1 MTSGYQ
7 PNHLKSTTAKI
18 SKKHYLVYKIRVLN
32 PSTPHIA
39 IQKQPFTGLLLYCY
53 NKDMKNTLQKGS
65 IRYIV
70 FKEKDTW
77 YAVALEFNIVESG
90 DDPREVLMLL
100 FEAVE
105 GYVRS
110 ARKYK
115 ARPAILNQKAD
126 EEYEKLWKILQTQK
140 EGVKSKQRI
149 PMVATFGRQSLATA

>member
-1 MTSGYQ
+1 
-7 PNHLKSTTAKI
+7 
-18 SKKHYLVYKIRVLN
+18 
-32 PSTPHIA
+32 
-39 IQKQPFTGLLLYCY
+39 
-53 NKDMKNTLQKGS
+53 MKNTLQKGS

-70 FKEKDTW
+70 FKEADTW

-115 ARPAILNQKAD
+115 ARPAILNQKED
-126 EEYEKLWKILQTQK
+126 KEYEQLWQALQKQK
-140 EGVKSKQRI
+140 EGVKTKRRM
-149 PMVATFGRQSLATA
+149 PLVATFGTQSLAIA

>member
-1 MTSGYQ
+1 MRLLANRSGFEQRSLREPVGESASWCLDLLDAAAY
-7 PNHLKSTTAKI
+7 N
-18 SKKHYLVYKIRVLN
+18 RVEGGSLPLRIN
-32 PSTPHIA
+32 
-39 IQKQPFTGLLLYCY
+39 FCY

-65 IRYIV
+65 VRYIV
-70 FKEKDTW
+70 FKEEDTW

-115 ARPAILNQKAD
+115 ARPAVLNQKTD
-126 EEYEKLWKILQTQK
+126 EEYEQLWKTLQK
-140 EGVKSKQRI
+140 EKEGTKTRKRMPI
-149 PMVATFGRQSLATA
+149 VATFGRQSLAAA